1 MHAEMHA
8 TQGMGMGP
16 DMERMHAQ
24 MDEMHAE
31 MWARLS
37 PEDRARHQRMHEACA
52 GLMTERTER

>member
-31 MWARLS
+31 MWAPSRPRIGHGTSGCTRPVLAS
-37 PEDRARHQRMHEACA
+37 
-52 GLMTERTER
+52 